1 MAAVL
6 GGCQKGGGIARWRP
20 LGQGLYH
27 RQHCHHCGTSGA
39 VVRGTIGKASPT
51 FRELGHGESLPAVVG
66 HGAIHGK
73 TPCRTL
79 AILPSRLRP
88 VSRDGQAA

>member
-1 MAAVL
+1 MGTWRQCRGVPEGGRHCSLAAL
-6 GGCQKGGGIARWRP
+6 GARP
-20 LGQGLYH
+20 VSHG
-27 RQHCHHCGTSGA
+27 QHCHHCGTSGA
-39 VVRGTIGKASPT
+39 VIRGT
-51 FRELGHGESLPAVVG
+51 LVG